1 MRLSLESNG
10 MVLPSP
16 MSHILRT
23 ILSLIARLVNL
34 KQPTIT
40 RVESLNEKL
49 SR

>member
-1 MRLSLESNG
+1 MRLSLEING

-16 MSHILRT
+16 MSHILGT
-23 ILSLIARLVNL
+23 ILPLMARLVNL

-40 RVESLNEKL
+40 KEESLNEKL